1 MSTHRTPLRKSLS
14 LAGAALFVGLALQP
28 AVVRAAE
35 VQPRDFQALGGDFR
49 IQQAEP
55 RHPNGAEILSGFSSA
70 DSEAH
75 SQAGETRHR

>member
-1 MSTHRTPLRKSLS
+1 MSNIRTTLRKSLS

-49 IQQAEP
+49 IQQAEA
-55 RHPNGAEILSGFSSA
+55 RHANGAEILGGFANA
-70 DSEAH
+70 DGESN
-75 SQAGETRHR
+75 SPVGETRHR